1 MDLKWRDD
9 GASEHALDRQGRR
22 VVAVDPHYFRPTEV
36 DTLLGDASK
45 AREKLGWAPRTSFS
59 ELVAEMVSTDL
70 KVAEGDQLLRR
81 HGHQTVDR
89 RE

>member
-1 MDLKWRDD
+1 
-9 GASEHALDRQGRR
+9 
-22 VVAVDPHYFRPTEV
+22 
-36 DTLLGDASK
+36 
-45 AREKLGWAPRTSFS
+45 
-59 ELVAEMVSTDL
+59 MVSTDL